1 VTPRA
6 VDELERVARS
16 DFGLEVEARLPVD
29 ESFSST
35 VLSFVGT
42 DGRHYVLKRHWA
54 RPKAEREIAA
64 LRALA
69 GHAQVPA
76 LLATSERD
84 GTLTL
89 LIEGLDGAPWVGD
102 GHAPPALLSALGR
115 SMGRMHAVPAGS
127 FDGMPSWHA
136 LLCGNADRYVASIGA
151 DDSGLAADDSVLA
164 GRARDLLR
172 RHLDAVPESQD
183 PFLVHFDLR
192 PGNVLVRGGS
202 LVGIIDFEACRGGHP
217 SMDFFKLWQQ
227 VPGSLSEI
235 LGGYLDA
242 VGAPVSW
249 TDPGPFQRLMQ
260 VYAAYHGL
268 AGLGWCH
275 ARNDVHGDFADVN
288 RGLIHQAV
296 QALG

>member
-35 VLSFVGT
+35 VLSFIGT
-42 DGRHYVLKRHWA
+42 DDRHYVLKRHWA

-69 GHAQVPA
+69 GHAEVPE
-76 LLATSERD
+76 LLGTAEHD

-89 LIEGLDGAPWVGD
+89 LIEGLDGAPWVAG
-102 GHAPPALLSALGR
+102 GRASSELLRGLGR

-136 LLCGNADRYVASIGA
+136 LLRGNADRYVASIGA
-151 DDSGLAADDSVLA
+151 ATPSSPDGLATSSVGTSVTYRNRAIPASCTSTCDRGTSSCATTASSGSSTSKRAGADIPRWTSSSS
-164 GRARDLLR
+164 GSRCRAACPRSSTATSKR
-172 RHLDAVPESQD
+172 WV
-183 PFLVHFDLR
+183 R
-192 PGNVLVRGGS
+192 P
-202 LVGIIDFEACRGGHP
+202 C
-217 SMDFFKLWQQ
+217 
-227 VPGSLSEI
+227 
-235 LGGYLDA
+235 
-242 VGAPVSW
+242 
-249 TDPGPFQRLMQ
+249 PGPIRASFHRLMQ

-268 AGLGWCH
+268 AGLAWCH
-275 ARNDVHGDFADVN
+275 VRDDHHGGFADVN

-296 QALG
+296 DALG